1 MTTGAYRPFTNV
13 FLLLMEA
20 YRGFTFEAYQPADE
34 GTHKRALRATRGR
47 ITLFVEVTEGE
58 LPEGWHLRDI
68 LQYEINRLMDPTTL
82 RHVDH
87 LN

>member
-1 MTTGAYRPFTNV
+1 
-13 FLLLMEA
+13 MEGST
-20 YRGFTFEAYQPADE
+20 YRGFIFHSYRPTSPDPD
-34 GTHKRALRATRGR
+34 KRALRATRGR

-58 LPEGWHLRDI
+58 LPSGWHLQDI
-68 LQYEINRLMDPTTL
+68 LRYEINRLMDPATL